1 MGVASSSMRALLVL
15 GFAMYT
21 SCSSSSNGSTGS
33 GTGSDAGDGGGAS
46 SVITCGKGSVTVT
59 GRIVDPQTAM
69 GVPNAAISSV
79 GCTSGATDYR
89 GDFTVKSD
97 LGLVLEPYISAN
109 GYISEHAEWALA
121 SANFQATAPLYEASF
136 ESDLPGWSSSQ
147 GYFFVAVAHDTSDA
161 GPCSTSDGVTVS
173 IKGHPEIKA
182 SYADTSTS
190 ISPTLTSTGTVGLA
204 ALGPI
209 PPGTYEVDG
218 TKTGCTVAPLS
229 NTEFQFQTT
238 NAVKANTAT
247 VQYLQLS
254 P

>member
-1 MGVASSSMRALLVL
+1 MRALLVL
-15 GFAMYT
+15 GLAMCT

-33 GTGSDAGDGGGAS
+33 GSGSDAGDGGGAS
-46 SVITCGKGSVTVT
+46 SMIVCGKGSVTAT
-59 GRIVDPQTAM
+59 GRLVDPQTAM
-69 GVPNAAISSV
+69 GVANAAISVS

-89 GDFTVKSD
+89 GDFTLKTDV
-97 LGLVLEPYISAN
+97 GLVLKLDVSAN

-121 SANFQATAPLYEASF
+121 SGNFQATAPIYEASF
-136 ESDLPGWSSSQ
+136 ESNLPGWSSSQ
-147 GYFFVAVAHDTSDA
+147 GYFFVAVGHTTADA
-161 GPCSTSDGVTVS
+161 GACSTNDGVTVS
-173 IKGHPEIKA
+173 VKGHPEIKA
-182 SYADTSTS
+182 VYADTTTS
-190 ISPTLTSTGTVGLA
+190 ISTTLTSTGTVGIA

-238 NAVKANTAT
+238 NDVKANTAT